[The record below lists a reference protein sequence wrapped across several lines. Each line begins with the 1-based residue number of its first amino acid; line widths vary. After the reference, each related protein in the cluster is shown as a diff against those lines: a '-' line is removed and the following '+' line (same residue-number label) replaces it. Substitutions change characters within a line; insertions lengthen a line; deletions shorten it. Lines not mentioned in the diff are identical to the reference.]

1 MTEGQGG
8 SGDFFGRI
16 PLFREFARLM
26 ATATGPVN
34 WELARQVAVATAAG
48 AEDLGMMP
56 QLPRPAAAPDP
67 GEARSWDDRLR
78 LAELWV
84 DPVTSL
90 PGPGVALV
98 ARPVNRP
105 DWAEAVLGG
114 FAPLVEPGARRVAE
128 ALGTGAGMGPP
139 GVGDMVGRVGGL
151 VAGLQVGTLVGQLA
165 RSVLGQYELAMPAP
179 DPAKVLLVPE
189 NVAAFEQSADL
200 PGDQLRLWLACHQV
214 AGQRLLAG
222 VPWLPEQLRRVVD
235 DVALQ
240 TEPDASQ
247 MMDRLQSLD
256 MANPEA
262 LQELLAGGGEG
273 LLGPPSAALQAATG
287 RLEVLLALTAGYAM
301 AIAGRALEG
310 RLPGLA
316 AIEAAVGRRDA
327 DPQSPARLFALLLR
341 ADPDRAAASRG
352 ERFCREVL
360 AATDIEGLDRAWSH
374 PENLPT
380 AEELDVPGRW
390 LERVGLIGGDEVDLD
405 EGLRALLE
413 SEEPGP
419 ADGPG
424 EPDDE
429 ERPGGGRGDPP
440 ARELVPVLLHALGDQ
455 EPAGPLRQRVAVDQ
469 APERGRV
476 VGHGQVGELVDE
488 HVVADPRRPGG
499 EPVREADGAVV
510 GGAGAVPGPHV
521 PHPADRAR
529 LDQALQVAA
538 GQQPGPPL
546 QLGVAGHDPA
556 GAPLQALQHGRHP
569 VVLLPPAHPGR
580 EQDHHRLPLAV
591 GGDGLAPPGAAD
603 HLDRWPAR
611 VG

>member
-1 MTEGQGG
+1 MRPMTEGPGG
-8 SGDFFGRI
+8 TGDFFGRI

-26 ATATGPVN
+26 ATASGPVN

-48 AEDLGMMP
+48 AEDLGMLP

-90 PGPGVALV
+90 PAPGVALA

-128 ALGTGAGMGPP
+128 ALGTGAGMGQP

-151 VAGLQVGTLVGQLA
+151 IAGLQVGTLVGL
-165 RSVLGQYELAMPAP
+165 LGQYELAMPPA
-179 DPAKVLLVPE
+179 DPTKVLLVPE
-189 NVAAFEQSADL
+189 NVTAFEQSADL

-214 AGQRLLAG
+214 AAQRLLAG
-222 VPWLPEQLRRVVD
+222 VPWLGDQLRRAVD
-235 DVALQ
+235 EVALQ
-240 TEPDASQ
+240 TDPDPSQ

-273 LLGPPSAALQAATG
+273 LLGPPTAALQAATG
-287 RLEVLLALTAGYAM
+287 RLEVLLALPAGYAN

-310 RLPGLA
+310 RLPALGK
-316 AIEAAVGRRDA
+316 IEAAVGRRDA
-327 DPQSPARLFALLLR
+327 DPQSPARLFAMLLR
-341 ADPDRAAASRG
+341 ADPDRAAAARG

-360 AATDIEGLDRAWSH
+360 AATDIEGLDRTWSH
-374 PENLPT
+374 PDFLPS

-413 SEEPGP
+413 GEEPGDAGP
-419 ADGPG
+419 DEAPKRDEEPG
-424 EPDDE
+424 ED
-429 ERPGGGRGDPP
+429 PGAGPP
-440 ARELVPVLLHALGDQ
+440 ARP
-455 EPAGPLRQRVAVDQ
+455 
-469 APERGRV
+469 
-476 VGHGQVGELVDE
+476 
-488 HVVADPRRPGG
+488 
-499 EPVREADGAVV
+499 
-510 GGAGAVPGPHV
+510 
-521 PHPADRAR
+521 
-529 LDQALQVAA
+529 
-538 GQQPGPPL
+538 
-546 QLGVAGHDPA
+546 
-556 GAPLQALQHGRHP
+556 
-569 VVLLPPAHPGR
+569 
-580 EQDHHRLPLAV
+580 
-591 GGDGLAPPGAAD
+591 
-603 HLDRWPAR
+603 
-611 VG
+611 

>member
-1 MTEGQGG
+1 MTEGPGG

-26 ATATGPVN
+26 ATASGPVN

-90 PGPGVALV
+90 PAPAVALA
-98 ARPVNRP
+98 ARPLSRP

-128 ALGTGAGMGPP
+128 ALGSGAGMGGPP

-165 RSVLGQYELAMPAP
+165 RSVLGQYELAMAPP

-189 NVAAFEQSADL
+189 NVAAFEQAADL
-200 PGDQLRLWLACHQV
+200 PGDQLRLWLACAQV
-214 AGQRLLAG
+214 AGRRLQAG
-222 VPWLPEQLRRVVD
+222 VPWLGDQLRRAVD
-235 DVALQ
+235 EVAVA
-240 TEPDASQ
+240 TEPDASG
-247 MMDRLQSLD
+247 MLDRLQSLD

-287 RLEVLLALTAGYAM
+287 RLEVLLALQAGYAVV
-301 AIAGRALEG
+301 IAGRALEG

-316 AIEAAVGRRDA
+316 AIEAATGRRDA
-327 DPQSPARLFALLLR
+327 DPQAPARLFAMLLR
-341 ADPDRAAASRG
+341 ADPDRAAAARG

-360 AATDIEGLDRAWSH
+360 AATDIEGLDRTWSH
-374 PENLPT
+374 PDFLPT
-380 AEELDVPGRW
+380 PEELDVPGRW
-390 LERVGLIGGDEVDLD
+390 LERVGLIGGEEVDLD

-413 SEEPGP
+413 SEDPGP
-419 ADGPG
+419 GDGEG
-424 EPDDE
+424 D
-429 ERPGGGRGDPP
+429 RPGPS
-440 ARELVPVLLHALGDQ
+440 
-455 EPAGPLRQRVAVDQ
+455 
-469 APERGRV
+469 
-476 VGHGQVGELVDE
+476 
-488 HVVADPRRPGG
+488 
-499 EPVREADGAVV
+499 
-510 GGAGAVPGPHV
+510 
-521 PHPADRAR
+521 
-529 LDQALQVAA
+529 
-538 GQQPGPPL
+538 
-546 QLGVAGHDPA
+546 
-556 GAPLQALQHGRHP
+556 
-569 VVLLPPAHPGR
+569 
-580 EQDHHRLPLAV
+580 
-591 GGDGLAPPGAAD
+591 
-603 HLDRWPAR
+603 
-611 VG
+611 

>member
-1 MTEGQGG
+1 M
-8 SGDFFGRI
+8 
-16 PLFREFARLM
+16 
-26 ATATGPVN
+26 V
-34 WELARQVAVATAAG
+34 
-48 AEDLGMMP
+48 P

-90 PGPGVALV
+90 PAPGVALV

-105 DWAEAVLGG
+105 DWAETVLPG

-128 ALGTGAGMGPP
+128 ALGAGAGMGPP

-151 VAGLQVGTLVGQLA
+151 IAGLQVGTLVGQLA
-165 RSVLGQYELAMPAP
+165 RSVLGQYELAVPAD

-214 AGQRLLAG
+214 AGQRVLAG
-222 VPWLPEQLRRVVD
+222 VPWLADQLRRVVD
-235 DVALQ
+235 EVALQ

-247 MMDRLQSLD
+247 MMERLQSLD

-287 RLEVLLALTAGYAM
+287 RLEVLLALTAGYALV
-301 AIAGRALEG
+301 IAGRALEG

-341 ADPDRAAASRG
+341 VDPDRAAAARG

-360 AATDIEGLDRAWSH
+360 AATDIEGLDRTWSH
-374 PENLPT
+374 PETLPT
-380 AEELDVPGRW
+380 AEELDMPGRW
-390 LERVGLIGGDEVDLD
+390 LERVGLIGGAEVDLD

-413 SEEPGP
+413 AEEAGPGQEPDGDGKDDGGRERDDRPGP
-419 ADGPG
+419 G
-424 EPDDE
+424 
-429 ERPGGGRGDPP
+429 
-440 ARELVPVLLHALGDQ
+440 
-455 EPAGPLRQRVAVDQ
+455 
-469 APERGRV
+469 
-476 VGHGQVGELVDE
+476 
-488 HVVADPRRPGG
+488 
-499 EPVREADGAVV
+499 
-510 GGAGAVPGPHV
+510 
-521 PHPADRAR
+521 
-529 LDQALQVAA
+529 
-538 GQQPGPPL
+538 
-546 QLGVAGHDPA
+546 
-556 GAPLQALQHGRHP
+556 
-569 VVLLPPAHPGR
+569 
-580 EQDHHRLPLAV
+580 
-591 GGDGLAPPGAAD
+591 
-603 HLDRWPAR
+603 
-611 VG
+611 

>member
-1 MTEGQGG
+1 MTEGAGG
-8 SGDFFGRI
+8 ADFFGRI

-48 AEDLGMMP
+48 AEDLGMLP

-90 PGPGVALV
+90 PAPGVALA

-105 DWAEAVLGG
+105 DWAEAVLTG

-128 ALGTGAGMGPP
+128 ALGTGAGLGPP

-151 VAGLQVGTLVGQLA
+151 IAGLQVGTLVGQLA
-165 RSVLGQYELAMPAP
+165 RAVLGQYELPMPPP

-189 NVAAFEQSADL
+189 NVAAFERDRDL

-214 AGQRLLAG
+214 AGQRLLVG
-222 VPWLPEQLRRVVD
+222 VPWLGDQLRRAVD

-287 RLEVLLALTAGYAM
+287 RLEVLLALTAGYARM
-301 AIAGRALEG
+301 IAGRALEG
-310 RLPGLA
+310 RLPGLG
-316 AIEAAVGRRDA
+316 AIETAVGGRDA
-327 DPQSPARLFALLLR
+327 DPQSPARVFALLLR
-341 ADPDRAAASRG
+341 ADPDRAAAARG

-360 AATDIEGLDRAWSH
+360 GATDIEGLDRVWSH
-374 PENLPT
+374 PEHLPT

-390 LERVGLIGGDEVDLD
+390 LERAGLIGGEEVDLD

-413 SEEPGP
+413 AEEGD
-419 ADGPG
+419 ADQGAADDGDGGDDDKDESDGPG
-424 EPDDE
+424 D
-429 ERPGGGRGDPP
+429 
-440 ARELVPVLLHALGDQ
+440 
-455 EPAGPLRQRVAVDQ
+455 
-469 APERGRV
+469 
-476 VGHGQVGELVDE
+476 
-488 HVVADPRRPGG
+488 RRP
-499 EPVREADGAVV
+499 RS
-510 GGAGAVPGPHV
+510 
-521 PHPADRAR
+521 
-529 LDQALQVAA
+529 
-538 GQQPGPPL
+538 
-546 QLGVAGHDPA
+546 
-556 GAPLQALQHGRHP
+556 
-569 VVLLPPAHPGR
+569 
-580 EQDHHRLPLAV
+580 
-591 GGDGLAPPGAAD
+591 
-603 HLDRWPAR
+603 
-611 VG
+611 